1 MPSTIMVNQL
11 NSLLNNSA
19 IAIKSHLDF
28 QNIKDLLNVNNLK
41 VNTIDVN
48 SSMTI
53 GGNITM
59 GGSLTIGGNITISGN
74 LNVLGNTVSIKSV
87 NLEVQD
93 KNIELSKIDS
103 PTDAIADG
111 GGITLKGTTDKTI
124 NWSNAQKS
132 WISSESFNLA
142 LNKTFKI
149 NNVDVLTSTQVL
161 GKTLPSG
168 VIVGTNDTQ
177 DLTNKTINGF
187 TYPIVDGTN
196 GQVLMTNG
204 TKGLTFI
211 TINQNHNNF
220 TNIMGGTIGNYYHS
234 NQPINSTDS
243 PTFANLTINNLT
255 VNESVNLALN
265 KTFKIN
271 NVDVLTSTQVLGKTL
286 PSGVIVGTSDT
297 QDLTNKTINGF
308 TYPITDGTSGQVLTT
323 NGTKGLTFAT
333 INQNHNN
340 FTNIM
345 GGAIGNYY
353 HSNQPINS
361 TDSPTFANLTVNN
374 LTANESVNLV
384 LNKTFKINNVE
395 VLSSTQVLGK
405 VLPTGVVVGTTDVQ
419 NLTNKTING
428 FTYPVTDGTNGQ
440 VLTTNGTKSLTFTT
454 SLSAFVRRAVL
465 PMAIAQTLNLIDFF
479 GEEITAYYIF
489 FDLLKPGTTIIHV
502 PINFGSAPTQLLRL
516 GASNVLNTATSLN
529 IYRDTVAPNNYKV
542 QNNTG
547 RALTVV
553 AYRYV

>member
-28 QNIKDLLNVNNLK
+28 QNTKDLLNVNNLK
-41 VNTIDVN
+41 VNTIDIN
-48 SSMTI
+48 SSMII

-59 GGSLTIGGNITISGN
+59 GGSITIGGNITISGN
-74 LNVLGNTVSIKSV
+74 LSVLGSTVSIKSV

-124 NWSNAQKS
+124 NWNNAQKS
-132 WISSESFNLA
+132 WISSESFSLA

-149 NNVDVLTSTQVL
+149 NNIDVLTSTQVL

-168 VIVGTNDTQ
+168 IIVGTSDAQ

-187 TYPIVDGTN
+187 TYPIIDGTN
-196 GQVLMTNG
+196 GQVLITNG
-204 TKGLTFI
+204 SKSLTFT

-243 PTFANLTINNLT
+243 PTFANLTVNNLIA
-255 VNESVNLALN
+255 NESVNLALS

-271 NVDVLTSTQVLGKTL
+271 NIDVLTSTQVLGK
-286 PSGVIVGTSDT
+286 V
-297 QDLTNKTINGF
+297 
-308 TYPITDGTSGQVLTT
+308 
-323 NGTKGLTFAT
+323 
-333 INQNHNN
+333 
-340 FTNIM
+340 M
-345 GGAIGNYY
+345 
-353 HSNQPINS
+353 
-361 TDSPTFANLTVNN
+361 
-374 LTANESVNLV
+374 
-384 LNKTFKINNVE
+384 
-395 VLSSTQVLGK
+395 
-405 VLPTGVVVGTTDVQ
+405 PTGIVVGTTDAQ

-440 VLTTNGTKSLTFTT
+440 VLTTNGTKGLTFTT
-454 SLSAFVRRAVL
+454 SLSAFIKRSNIIS
-465 PMAIAQTLNLIDFF
+465 MDNDDILNLIDFF
-479 GEEITAYYIF
+479 GEEINGYYILY
-489 FDLLKPGTTIIHV
+489 DISSRMNVIHFLIQV
-502 PINFGSAPTQLLRL
+502 GATPSIAFRL
-516 GASNVLNTATSLN
+516 GGATTTKDSTNANPIN
-529 IYRDTVAPNNYKV
+529 IYRDSVAPNNYKIENKTRRTIELV
-542 QNNTG
+542 G
-547 RALTVV
+547 
-553 AYRYV
+553 YRYV

>member
-41 VNTIDVN
+41 VNTIDIN

-124 NWSNAQKS
+124 NWNNAQKS
-132 WISSESFNLA
+132 WISSESFSLA

-149 NNVDVLTSTQVL
+149 NNIDVLTSTQVL

-168 VIVGTNDTQ
+168 IIVGTSDTQ

-204 TKGLTFI
+204 SKGLTFT

-234 NQPINSTDS
+234 NQPIN
-243 PTFANLTINNLT
+243 N
-255 VNESVNLALN
+255 
-265 KTFKIN
+265 
-271 NVDVLTSTQVLGKTL
+271 
-286 PSGVIVGTSDT
+286 
-297 QDLTNKTINGF
+297 
-308 TYPITDGTSGQVLTT
+308 
-323 NGTKGLTFAT
+323 
-333 INQNHNN
+333 
-340 FTNIM
+340 
-345 GGAIGNYY
+345 
-353 HSNQPINS
+353 

-374 LTANESVNLV
+374 LTANQSVNLV
-384 LNKTFKINNVE
+384 VNKTFKINNID
-395 VLSSTQVLGK
+395 VLTSTQVLGK
-405 VLPTGVVVGTTDVQ
+405 VMPTGTVVGTTDTQ
-419 NLTNKTING
+419 DLTNKTINS
-428 FTYPVTDGTNGQ
+428 FTYPVTDGVNGQ
-440 VLTTNGTKSLTFTT
+440 VLTTNGLKSLNFADPFSPFIRRVTINLANNQIIK
-454 SLSAFVRRAVL
+454 LS
-465 PMAIAQTLNLIDFF
+465 TLF
-479 GEEITAYYIF
+479 GEEIGGYYIIF
-489 FDLLKPGTTIIHV
+489 
-502 PINFGSAPTQLLRL
+502 NGSNPRNNYLAVTVSTPTSSTAMGIQLLFKS
-516 GASNVLNTATSLN
+516 GTATITQATTNSLN
-529 IYRDTVAPNNYKV
+529 LFSVITTNTTTFQTIGYYLQQTTATVMPI
-542 QNNTG
+542 
-547 RALTVV
+547 V
-553 AYRYV
+553 AYRFI